1 MNKLLAALLA
11 GVFAATLSIGAFA
24 ADEMAAPEAAAPAA
38 DAAPAPIKAKHMHKA
53 HKSHKKMEKAAVAT
67 PAAAPEAA
75 K

>member
-1 MNKLLAALLA
+1 MNKLLSALLA

-24 ADEMAAPEAAAPAA
+24 ADETAAPAA
-38 DAAPAPIKAKHMHKA
+38 AAAPTAAAAPMKAKKMHKA
-53 HKSHKKMEKAAVAT
+53 HKSHKKAVEKAAVAT